1 MAQIVARRVLI
12 GIPLVIGVSILVFLV
27 LHLLPGNPAAAA
39 LAGAPATPKVV
50 HQLEVE
56 LGLTRPIWVQYWRF
70 VVGALHGNL
79 GRAYTTNQTVTSL
92 IASQFPATAELTLSA
107 FVLTVIVGIGG
118 GVLAAIYRDT
128 WVDQVMRVF
137 SVFGSSMP
145 LFWTGIMLIILF
157 SFTVKLFPAAGTG
170 GLSYLVLPSVSLA
183 LLTSGIVVRLVRN
196 STIETLSQP
205 YVTALKAKGLRRRV
219 IVLRHVLRNALIPAI
234 TVLGVQVG
242 GLLSG
247 AVITET
253 VFARQGIGSLL
264 VQAIEQKDY
273 PVVQGVM
280 LIIAAV
286 YVVVNIVVDVGN
298 AYIDPRIRSSL
309 TRSRG

>member
-280 LIIAAV
+280 LIIAVV